1 MKQTINDLKH
11 GRVSVKDRFAEELLI
26 EQELKKYLDIYRE
39 DVIDKLDPEQ
49 RKGFFDLI
57 NALDKICVDAC
68 DEAFEKGFSL
78 GVKVTAESFL

>member
-1 MKQTINDLKH
+1 M
-11 GRVSVKDRFAEELLI
+11 SVKDRFAEELLI